1 MPAVADVW
9 TDDKGNAHEREP
21 DQPGLSLC
29 GLNAGTSN
37 SVISAR
43 ACPACVAEH
52 FAREQAPVLV
62 P

>member
-1 MPAVADVW
+1 MPVADVW
-9 TDDKGNAHEREP
+9 TDDKGVVHEREP
-21 DQPGLSLC
+21 DQTGRSLC

-52 FAREQAPVLV
+52 FARDQAPVLV